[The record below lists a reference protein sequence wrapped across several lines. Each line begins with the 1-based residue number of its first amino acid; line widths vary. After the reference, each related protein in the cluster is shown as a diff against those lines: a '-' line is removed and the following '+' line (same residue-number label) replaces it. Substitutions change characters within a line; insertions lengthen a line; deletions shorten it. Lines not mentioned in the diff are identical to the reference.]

1 MMRGVIYQSMRRWVW
16 RGNVIFR
23 GKLMD
28 WGWEGR
34 GGVRSNL
41 IFNVSH
47 RCRRGGGGG
56 VQCDSFGDGIR
67 RTNVILGGNCASS
80 K

>member
-16 RGNVIFR
+16 RGNVIFH

-41 IFNVSH
+41 IFNISH
-47 RCRRGGGGG
+47 RCRGEGGPM
-56 VQCDSFGDGIR
+56 
-67 RTNVILGGNCASS
+67 
-80 K
+80 

>member
-1 MMRGVIYQSMRRWVW
+1 MTRGVIYQSMRRWVW
-16 RGNVIFR
+16 RGNVIFH

-28 WGWEGR
+28 WVWEGC

-47 RCRRGGGGG
+47 RCRGAGEGGPM
-56 VQCDSFGDGIR
+56 
-67 RTNVILGGNCASS
+67 
-80 K
+80 